1 MAWPLA
7 ARHSRALLAA
17 LVVAHLLVIS
27 GQVDGGGGASLL
39 QRGVLTLLSP
49 FQAMAGGTIR
59 SVVDLWRGYVDL
71 RRVREDNRR
80 LVERVEVLEQLL
92 QEKQDRVHEA
102 ERLRELLG
110 MRQAAGLTT
119 VAAEVVARQ
128 GLPWFRSLTVNQG
141 LNAGVAVNAAALS
154 AAGVVG
160 RVVAAGPRTSRVQLL
175 LDRDCSVGVVVE
187 RSRVTGVVQGQVAFA
202 ESGTTDLLMKYV
214 PALADVQEGDSVLTS
229 GLDGIYPK
237 GLLVGRV
244 RSVGAPGVG
253 LFRDVLVTPSV
264 AFDRVEEV
272 LLVTGPPE
280 DRSLTV
286 GVR

>member
-7 ARHSRALLAA
+7 ARHGRVLLAA

-39 QRGVLTLLSP
+39 QRGLLALLSP
-49 FQAMAGGTIR
+49 FQVLAGGALR
-59 SVVDLWRGYVDL
+59 GVVEAWHGYLDL
-71 RRVREDNRR
+71 RRVREENRR
-80 LVERVEVLEQLL
+80 LAERAEVLEQLL
-92 QEKQDRVHEA
+92 QEKQDRVREA

-110 MRQAAGLTT
+110 MREAIDLPT

-128 GLPWFRSLTVNQG
+128 GLPWFRSVTVNQG
-141 LNAGVAVNAAALS
+141 LSAGVSVNSAALS

-160 RVVAAGPRTSRVQLL
+160 RVVAAGPHVARVQLL

-187 RSRVTGVVQGQVAFA
+187 RSRVTGVAQGQVAFA
-202 ESGTTDLLMKYV
+202 ESGTTDLTMKYV
-214 PALADVQEGDSVLTS
+214 PALADIVEGDTVLTS
-229 GLDGIYPK
+229 GLDGVYPK

-244 RSVGAPGVG
+244 RSVGPPGMG

-272 LLVTGPPE
+272 LLVVGPRE

>member
-39 QRGVLTLLSP
+39 QRGLLTLLSP
-49 FQAMAGGTIR
+49 FQAVVGGALRGVIEA
-59 SVVDLWRGYVDL
+59 WRGYLDL

-80 LVERVEVLEQLL
+80 LGERVEVLELLL
-92 QEKQDRVHEA
+92 QEKQDRVREG

-110 MRQAAGLTT
+110 MRQATGLPT

-128 GLPWFRSLTVNQG
+128 GLPWFRSVTVNQG
-141 LNAGVAVNAAALS
+141 LSAGVAVNAAALS

-160 RVVAAGPRTSRVQLL
+160 RVVAAGPRVARVQLL

-202 ESGTTDLLMKYV
+202 ESGTTDLIMKYV
-214 PALADVQEGDSVLTS
+214 PALADVVDGDAVVTS

-237 GLLVGRV
+237 GLLVGHV
-244 RSVGAPGVG
+244 RSVGPPGMG

-264 AFDRVEEV
+264 AFDRVEEI
-272 LLVTGPPE
+272 LLVTGPRE

>member
-7 ARHSRALLAA
+7 ARHGRVLLAV

-39 QRGVLTLLSP
+39 QRGLLTLLSP
-49 FQAMAGGTIR
+49 FQAVVGGA
-59 SVVDLWRGYVDL
+59 LRGVLEAWHGYLDL

-80 LVERVEVLEQLL
+80 LGERVEVLEQLL
-92 QEKQDRVHEA
+92 QEKQDRVREA

-110 MRQAAGLTT
+110 MRQTTGLAT

-128 GLPWFRSLTVNQG
+128 GLPWFRSVTVNQG
-141 LNAGVAVNAAALS
+141 LSAGVTVNSAALS

-160 RVVAAGPRTSRVQLL
+160 RVVAAGPRVARVQLL
-175 LDRDCSVGVVVE
+175 LDRDCSVGVLLE
-187 RSRVTGVVQGQVAFA
+187 RSRVTGVVQGQLAFA

-214 PALADVQEGDSVLTS
+214 PALADVVEGDVVLTS

-237 GLLVGRV
+237 GLLVGHV
-244 RSVGAPGVG
+244 RSVGPPGMG
-253 LFRDVLVTPSV
+253 LFREVFVTPSV

>member
-7 ARHSRALLAA
+7 ARHGRALLAA
-17 LVVAHLLVIS
+17 LVVTHLLVIS
-27 GQVDGGGGASLL
+27 GQVDAGGGASLL
-39 QRGVLTLLSP
+39 QRGLLTLLSP
-49 FQAMAGGTIR
+49 FQALVSGTLRGVIEA
-59 SVVDLWRGYVDL
+59 WRGYVDL

-80 LVERVEVLEQLL
+80 LAERVDVLELLL
-92 QEKQDRVHEA
+92 QEKQDRVREA
-102 ERLRELLG
+102 DRLRELLG
-110 MRQAAGLTT
+110 MRQAAGLST

-128 GLPWFRSLTVNQG
+128 GLPWFRSVTVNRG
-141 LNAGVAVNAAALS
+141 LQAGVALNAAALS
-154 AAGVVG
+154 STGVVG
-160 RVVAAGPRTSRVQLL
+160 RVVAAGPNVARVQLL

-202 ESGTTDLLMKYV
+202 ESGTTDLTMKYV
-214 PALADVQEGDSVLTS
+214 PALADVVEGDAVVTS

-237 GLLVGRV
+237 GLLVGHV
-244 RSVGAPGVG
+244 RSAGPPGQG
-253 LFRDVLVTPSV
+253 LFRDVLVTPIV

-272 LLVTGPPE
+272 LLVTGPRE